1 MLFMKKYKRSKSFI
15 EIKLDEKDND
25 ICLLELKRKVG
36 SPKHISFRKS

>member
-1 MLFMKKYKRSKSFI
+1 MLFMKKYKKSKSFI
-15 EIKLDEKDND
+15 EIKLDDKDID